1 MELHPD
7 IYFSETE
14 FEQAG
19 LLHDNDSCTVASP
32 SGLCDGEIGGYQQ
45 QQRQNA
51 LYSLPVNSCGLADRL
66 QTLSRCWQAH
76 WPGQAPSPSLP
87 KGKVAQ
93 LSSLAEDVTT
103 QIPPVPEESLQRTLS
118 VAHTE
123 QPRSMP
129 VGLTADAIRKQANRD
144 HQKRF
149 RMRQKVTS
157 DTDVFCRAVFSTPQ
171 QDIWTCRL
179 ELARIA

>member
-32 SGLCDGEIGGYQQ
+32 SGLCDGEIGGHQQ

-157 DTDVFCRAVFSTPQ
+157 DTDEFCRAVFSTPQ